1 MKRQDI
7 LTRAAL
13 ILKKAEEINSKR
25 NVIKQVGGCSEG
37 ERNEKEKENC
47 KHSVRRSNRECMPS
61 RRLFDMSEFCPCA
74 TSTPASHTKVL
85 LSVVTMHQYMCM

>member
-13 ILKKAEEINSKR
+13 ILEKAEEINSKR

-37 ERNEKEKENC
+37 ERNGKEKENC
-47 KHSVRRSNRECMPS
+47 KHSVRRSNRERMPC